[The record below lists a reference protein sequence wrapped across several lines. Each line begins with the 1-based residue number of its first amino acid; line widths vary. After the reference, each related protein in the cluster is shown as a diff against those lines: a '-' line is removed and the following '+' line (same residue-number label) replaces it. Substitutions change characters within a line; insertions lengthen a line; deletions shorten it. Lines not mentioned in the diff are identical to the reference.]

1 MDKLDDTVHSRMN
14 TVPLQVPVGPEL
26 VIILALIVLLFG
38 ANRIPKAA
46 RSLGEASREIAR
58 GRRESDPDAEN

>member
-1 MDKLDDTVHSRMN
+1 MN

-26 VIILALIVLLFG
+26 VIILALILLLFG

-46 RSLGEASREIAR
+46 RSIGKASREIAR

>member
-1 MDKLDDTVHSRMN
+1 MN

-26 VIILALIVLLFG
+26 VIVLALIVLLFG